1 MRPAPAGVA
10 GAAPEFAPR
19 QPAPGVQTEA
29 FAFGGAADLEPA
41 VEALAP
47 AASGQAQAQ
56 PAAKAD
62 RLDALASR
70 PTPEAAA
77 PAAPGGK
84 PAPGP
89 KATAGFEQLKK
100 AQAVA

>member
-89 KATAGFEQLKK
+89 KATAGF
-100 AQAVA
+100 